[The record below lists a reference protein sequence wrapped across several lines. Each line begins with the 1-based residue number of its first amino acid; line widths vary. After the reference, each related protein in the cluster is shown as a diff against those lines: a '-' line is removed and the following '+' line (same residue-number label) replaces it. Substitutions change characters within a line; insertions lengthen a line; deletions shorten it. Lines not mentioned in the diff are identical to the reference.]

1 MKALV
6 PILGREEWRP
16 EFINKALEKAGELV
30 LLSVIDR
37 SDLNG
42 KFGFAA
48 TEIMQANKIMEGIE
62 TELKK
67 MKVKV
72 ESIVEWGNTAL
83 KIDHIARLK
92 KCDFIFLKKQ
102 KTKYFTDLVKE
113 LEKIKD
119 KKIEME
125 VI

>member
-1 MKALV
+1 MRGLV
-6 PILGREEWRP
+6 PILSKEEWKP
-16 EFINKALEKAGELV
+16 EFVNKALEKVDELV

-37 SDLNG
+37 SDLSG

-67 MKVKV
+67 LKVKV
-72 ESIVEWGNTAL
+72 ESVVEWGATAL

-92 KCDFIFLKKQ
+92 KCDFIFLQKQ
-102 KTKYFTDLVKE
+102 RTKYFTDLVKE

-119 KKIEME
+119 RKMQVEI
-125 VI
+125 I

>member
-1 MKALV
+1 M
-6 PILGREEWRP
+6 PILSKEEWKP
-16 EFINKALEKAGELV
+16 EFVNKVLEKVDEIV

-37 SDLNG
+37 SDLSG

-62 TELKK
+62 TELKRL
-67 MKVKV
+67 KVKV
-72 ESIVEWGNTAL
+72 ESIVEWGETAL

-92 KCDFIFLKKQ
+92 KCELIFLQKQ
-102 KTKYFTDLVKE
+102 RTKYFTDLVKE

-119 KKIEME
+119 KKTRVEI
-125 VI
+125 I

>member
-1 MKALV
+1 MKGLV
-6 PILGREEWRP
+6 PILSKEEWKP
-16 EFINKALEKAGELV
+16 EFVNKVLEKADELV

-37 SDLNG
+37 SDLSG

-62 TELKK
+62 AELKK
-67 MKVKV
+67 LKVKV
-72 ESIVEWGNTAL
+72 ESVVEWGQTAL

-92 KCDFIFLKKQ
+92 KCDCIFLQKQ
-102 KTKYFTDLVKE
+102 GTKYFKDLVKE

-119 KKIEME
+119 KKVQVEI
-125 VI
+125 I